1 MRLRAKQRGVTLLIF
16 ALVLILGFAAVL
28 YSRLGRWT
36 NATTT
41 TRNVNAQ
48 VLQQAKAAL
57 IGYVVK
63 EVLDLGNDFPGR
75 FPCPESPGNAGTASE
90 GIAAGTCS
98 PTFPANKTVGRLPWR
113 TLGLDKLLDA
123 SSEPLWYAVSAN
135 WAFDAS
141 PPAAGKMIN
150 VASATPASGN
160 LSVDG
165 TNNVVAVIFA
175 PGPPLL
181 TNPSAVQIAAGCTAS
196 NQSRSDRS
204 HVPTGATPDYRDYL
218 ECQNASSPVDDTFGV
233 SVVDNATNPVIN
245 DQAVVITAS
254 ELLNAMQGPL
264 AERLQ
269 RTVAPLLSEFGDV
282 WVSGNKFLPYAVPF
296 TAPENNIAANAH
308 CGPSAS
314 AQQRE
319 GLLPIALNAA
329 PCASSWIGNFTG
341 DGITSGGCNTAA
353 PVVCSFNYY
362 RFTAL
367 GQLLLGI
374 TGANSI
380 TATLQANAPHGAASF
395 RARSVQSTADI
406 TVTAGSATLSNFSI
420 APKTDG
426 DVGLSVQASVSAPNI
441 CKDSL
446 LGGLTCNG
454 LLGFLLV
461 TQQTVSLQFAQ
472 LATPILAGSKLS
484 TGAKNGHA
492 GPFDLLN
499 PAAGDPHYWFI
510 RNEWYRYAYYAVAPG
525 TSAAQAGGN
534 MTVNGFPAAN
544 GLTNDKRFVLAL
556 MGPAVTGQTRP
567 AVAINQYVEGQN
579 AVTGGSPRAFAY
591 QVYTVSGN
599 DRIATCPFTDGV
611 SPCD

>member
-1 MRLRAKQRGVTLLIF
+1 MRLRARQRGVTLLIF

-28 YSRLGRWT
+28 YSRLGKWA

-41 TRNVNAQ
+41 TRNANAQ

-57 IGYVVK
+57 VGYVVK

-75 FPCPESPGNAGTASE
+75 LPCPESPGNAGTASE

-98 PTFPANKTVGRLPWR
+98 PTFPSNKTVGRLPWR
-113 TLGLDKLLDA
+113 TLGLDKLVDTA
-123 SSEPLWYAVSAN
+123 SEPLWYAVSTN

-141 PPAAGKMIN
+141 PPAATKMIN
-150 VASATPASGN
+150 VGTATPASGN
-160 LSVDG
+160 LTFDG

-181 TNPSAVQIAAGCTAS
+181 TNPSAAQMAAGCSAR

-204 HVPTGATPDYRDYL
+204 HVPTGGNPDYRDYL

-233 SVVDNATNPVIN
+233 SVVDNATNQVVN
-245 DQAVVITAS
+245 DQAVIITAS

-282 WVSGNKFLPYAVPF
+282 WITGNKFLPYAVPF
-296 TAPENNIAANAH
+296 TAPETNLAANAH

-319 GLLPIALNAA
+319 GLLPIAVNAA
-329 PCASSWIGNFTG
+329 PCDSSWNGNFTG
-341 DGITSGGCNTAA
+341 DGITSIGCNTAS

-362 RFTAL
+362 RFTFL
-367 GQLLLGI
+367 GQLILGI
-374 TGANSI
+374 TGVANL

-395 RARSVQSTADI
+395 RARSVQSAGDI

-420 APKTDG
+420 APRTDG
-426 DVGLSVQASVSAPNI
+426 DIGLSVQATVPGPNI

-454 LLGFLLV
+454 LLGFLFV

-472 LATPILAGSKLS
+472 LGTPMLAGSKL
-484 TGAKNGHA
+484 TTAARNGQPT
-492 GPFDLLN
+492 PFNLLN
-499 PAAGDPHYWFI
+499 PAPGDPHYWFM

-525 TSAAQAGGN
+525 ASAAQAGGN
-534 MTVNGFPAAN
+534 MTVSGFPAAN
-544 GLTNDKRFVLAL
+544 GVTNDKRFVLAL

-579 AVTGGSPRAFAY
+579 AVTGGSPRTFAY
-591 QVYTVSGN
+591 QVYNVSGN
-599 DRIATCPFTDGV
+599 DRIATCPFTDGTT
-611 SPCD
+611 PCD